1 MPWKP
6 DIEPADPAKL
16 ALALPDR
23 PSIAVLPFENFSE
36 DNSKGYFADGVTD
49 DIITDLSK
57 MSGLFVVARNSTFA
71 YKGKPVKIRQ
81 VAEDLGV
88 HYVLEGSVRRSANRI
103 RITAQLIDAL
113 KGNHIW
119 AERYDRELKDDF
131 AIQSEVAQKVSKALA
146 VTINASEYELLFLKQ
161 TTKSAADRQHLFD
174 AAKLAGIPEYP
185 QPVTRSP

>member
-71 YKGKPVKIRQ
+71 YKDKPVKNHQ

-88 HYVLEGSVRRSANRI
+88 RYVLEGSVRKSGDQL
-103 RITAQLIDAL
+103 RITAQLVRASDGFHL
-113 KGNHIW
+113 W
-119 AERYDRELKDDF
+119 SETYDRRTEDTF
-131 AIQSEVAQKVSKALA
+131 AV
-146 VTINASEYELLFLKQ
+146 Q
-161 TTKSAADRQHLFD
+161 TDI
-174 AAKLAGIPEYP
+174 AAKIAA
-185 QPVTRSP
+185 R